1 MFMTKINNLFR
12 KISALSWKENDLYI
26 AKAVEVEVASQGK
39 TKIDALNNL
48 KEALELYFEDN
59 STSNYNE
66 TYQDVSL
73 EKLDVR
79 YA

>member
-1 MFMTKINNLFR
+1 MTKVNNLFR

-59 STSNYNE
+59 STSNYSE

>member
-1 MFMTKINNLFR
+1 MFMTKVNNLFR

>member
-1 MFMTKINNLFR
+1 MTKINNLFR

>member
-1 MFMTKINNLFR
+1 MFMTKVNNLFR
-12 KISALSWKENDLYI
+12 KISALTWKEDDLYI
-26 AKAVEVEVASQGK
+26 AKAVEIEVTSQGT

-48 KEALELYFEDN
+48 KEAVELYFEDN
-59 STSNYNE
+59 STTNYNE
-66 TYQDVSL
+66 SYEDVSL

>member
-1 MFMTKINNLFR
+1 MFMTKVNNLFR

-59 STSNYNE
+59 STSNYSE

>member
-1 MFMTKINNLFR
+1 MTKVNNLFR
-12 KISALSWKENDLYI
+12 KISALTWKEDDLYI
-26 AKAVEVEVASQGK
+26 AKAVEIEVTSQGT

-48 KEALELYFEDN
+48 KEAVELYFEDN
-59 STSNYNE
+59 STTNYNE
-66 TYQDVSL
+66 SYEDVSL